1 MRRPGW
7 AFCVEALLL
16 LLVLPRAAGGTAFFS
31 WRRSLQV
38 LTDGETVLNGVLN
51 LFTKEGVAACEGS
64 CKGAFATAF
73 GIDEVSVGCVC
84 PMSTSA
90 SDADRRRNLMGDG
103 KRPTSTSDSA
113 EQNNGSS
120 DRRSLRGQRRRWLAE
135 TNSSEPVAF
144 SARIA
149 GGLAGGAAAL
159 DLLSESG
166 WSAVASAFGVDE
178 DELEISTL
186 TVTPP
191 ASTNST
197 ETLEVITDFFDAS
210 DISIVSSMST
220 TEGTDWAGG
229 GRGVALFLAMFV
241 LLLMTFCC
249 CGFLAGL
256 LLWKAQKHGGGAVGA
271 EKFFKSH
278 LPERNSFR
286 WGEQPTAD
294 GNPRRSEPHS
304 SEGASPNG
312 PLLGLVDAQDS
323 SNRSPSRESVS
334 HEGDE
339 AAGGGVDHRK
349 ATSTSSAAVAP
360 ESSSKSRGAS
370 GGDLGKELE
379 SPGAAGRGG
388 VTQQTAAAAAAAAP
402 AATAGGRDEEG
413 AIPRNVSMEESVGT
427 NPLYKTAA
435 PYSRSTNESQ
445 SEQTPGRSR
454 FSTFL
459 GNATPSRLRRL
470 ASRVA
475 KSPALSASSRRS
487 KPSSAS
493 RHSRSGGSSTRSR
506 RHRRQGSFPGAYS
519 QRNSSELDHQ
529 RPPADPVYTFMI
541 KTIAAKGFK
550 FMTTTEIAFCA
561 MRMYSH
567 FRRTEGNYK
576 RLTVMQNAENVPPVY
591 EIIWQCDG
599 TSEGNPEGES
609 RFFSSTSGTDAEQQK
624 SLLACLLALSWDGS
638 TSSRKTLQRALTP
651 TRPSKVP
658 SPEDIFWD
666 EFKDSTDALSG
677 DDEMVVVARM
687 VLLVAESANKP
698 GQDGVSSG
706 ASSSGVPPGA
716 TAGGGEEREKEGIE
730 HGDIMQALSGAHLRE
745 IGIAIKEARPGW
757 QEAHVQVRMRVCV
770 CCGFAEWRHTL

>member
-1 MRRPGW
+1 MRRPGR
-7 AFCVEALLL
+7 ALCVEALLL
-16 LLVLPRAAGGTAFFS
+16 LLVLPRAAGGTAVFS
-31 WRRSLQV
+31 RRRSLQV

-51 LFTKEGVAACEGS
+51 LFTEEGVAACEGS
-64 CKGAFATAF
+64 CKDAFATAF

-90 SDADRRRNLMGDG
+90 SDADRRRNLMGDNN
-103 KRPTSTSDSA
+103 KQPTSDSA

-120 DRRSLRGQRRRWLAE
+120 DRRSLRAQRRRWLAE
-135 TNSSEPVAF
+135 TDSSEPVAF
-144 SARIA
+144 SARVA

-210 DISIVSSMST
+210 DISIVSTLST

-256 LLWKAQKHGGGAVGA
+256 LLWKAQKHGGGTVGA

-286 WGEQPTAD
+286 WGDQPTAD

-312 PLLGLVDAQDS
+312 PLLGLVDSQDS
-323 SNRSPSRESVS
+323 SNKSPSRESVPR
-334 HEGDE
+334 EGDE
-339 AAGGGVDHRK
+339 AAGGGVDHRR
-349 ATSTSSAAVAP
+349 ATSASSAAVAP
-360 ESSSKSRGAS
+360 ESSSKSRGVS
-370 GGDLGKELE
+370 DGDLGKELE
-379 SPGAAGRGG
+379 SPSAAGRGG
-388 VTQQTAAAAAAAAP
+388 VTQQAAAAAAAAAAAP

-470 ASRVA
+470 AGRVA
-475 KSPALSASSRRS
+475 KSPALSASSR
-487 KPSSAS
+487 
-493 RHSRSGGSSTRSR
+493 
-506 RHRRQGSFPGAYS
+506 
-519 QRNSSELDHQ
+519 
-529 RPPADPVYTFMI
+529 
-541 KTIAAKGFK
+541 
-550 FMTTTEIAFCA
+550 
-561 MRMYSH
+561 
-567 FRRTEGNYK
+567 
-576 RLTVMQNAENVPPVY
+576 
-591 EIIWQCDG
+591 
-599 TSEGNPEGES
+599 
-609 RFFSSTSGTDAEQQK
+609 
-624 SLLACLLALSWDGS
+624 
-638 TSSRKTLQRALTP
+638 
-651 TRPSKVP
+651 
-658 SPEDIFWD
+658 
-666 EFKDSTDALSG
+666 
-677 DDEMVVVARM
+677 
-687 VLLVAESANKP
+687 
-698 GQDGVSSG
+698 
-706 ASSSGVPPGA
+706 
-716 TAGGGEEREKEGIE
+716 
-730 HGDIMQALSGAHLRE
+730 
-745 IGIAIKEARPGW
+745 
-757 QEAHVQVRMRVCV
+757 
-770 CCGFAEWRHTL
+770 